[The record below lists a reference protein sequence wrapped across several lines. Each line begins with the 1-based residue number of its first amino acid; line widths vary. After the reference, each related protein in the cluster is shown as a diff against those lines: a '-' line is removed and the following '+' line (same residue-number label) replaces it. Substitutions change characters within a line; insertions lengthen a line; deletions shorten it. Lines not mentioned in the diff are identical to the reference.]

1 MDVTISPSVISILA
15 VDDDPAFRMGLAAS
29 LKTSGYSVSLAR
41 NAQEALHYVRER
53 PVDLVLLD
61 INMPE
66 IGGVEA
72 CQRIRALAP
81 QTGIVMLTVR
91 NTEDDKVK
99 ALEAGADDYITKPFR
114 LRELI
119 ARMRAVLRR
128 TGADGVLHTPVIR
141 VGQLELEVEHRTLR
155 KAGREIHL
163 SPKEFELLAFLMQ
176 HKDVPVTHAKLLRAV
191 WGPEYG
197 NEPDYLR
204 SYVKTL
210 RKKIENDPGR
220 PEYILTEPWVGY
232 RLRDP
237 FDPDSSC
244 NDPPPDT
251 DDDEDD
257 L

>member
-1 MDVTISPSVISILA
+1 MDLIISPPVISILV

-29 LKTSGYSVSLAR
+29 LKTSVYSVNLAR
-41 NAQEALHYVRER
+41 NAQEALDYVRER
-53 PVDLVLLD
+53 PVDIVLLD

-99 ALEAGADDYITKPFR
+99 ALEAGADDYVTKPFR

-119 ARMRAVLRR
+119 ARLRAVLRR
-128 TGADGVLHTPVIR
+128 TGADGVLHAPVIC
-141 VGQLELEVEHRTLR
+141 VGQLELEVEHRILR

-163 SPKEFELLAFLMQ
+163 SPKEFDLLAFLMQ

-197 NEPDYLR
+197 DEPDYLR
-204 SYVKTL
+204 SYVKAL
-210 RKKIENDPGR
+210 RKKIEDDPGQ
-220 PEYILTEPWVGY
+220 PDYILTEPWVGY
-232 RLRDP
+232 RFRDP
-237 FDPDSSC
+237 SDPDSSRA
-244 NDPPPDT
+244 DPASDT
-251 DDDEDD
+251 GDDEDE

>member
-1 MDVTISPSVISILA
+1 MDVTISPSVISILV

-29 LKTSGYSVSLAR
+29 LKSSGYAVSLAR

-53 PVDLVLLD
+53 PVDIVLLD

-91 NTEDDKVK
+91 DTEDDKVK

-128 TGADGVLHTPVIR
+128 TGADGVLHAPVLR
-141 VGQLELEVEHRTLR
+141 SGQLELQVEHRTLR

-163 SPKEFELLAFLMQ
+163 SPKEFELLAFLVQ

-232 RLRDP
+232 RFRDP
-237 FDPDSSC
+237 SDQDSSSV
-244 NDPPPDT
+244 DPAPDT

>member
-1 MDVTISPSVISILA
+1 MEVTISPPVISILI

-29 LKTSGYSVSLAR
+29 LKASGYSVDLAR
-41 NAQEALHYVRER
+41 NAEEALDYVRER
-53 PVDLVLLD
+53 PVDIVLLD

-66 IGGVEA
+66 VGGVEA
-72 CQRIRALAP
+72 CQHLRSLAP
-81 QTGIVMLTVR
+81 RSGIVMLTVR
-91 NTEDDKVK
+91 DAEDDKVQ
-99 ALEAGADDYITKPFR
+99 ALDAGADDYITKPFR

-119 ARMRAVLRR
+119 ARMGAVLRR
-128 TGADGVLHTPVIR
+128 TGAAALQTPVLR
-141 VGQLELEVEHRTLR
+141 AGQLELEMEHRVLR

-163 SPKEFELLAFLMQ
+163 TPKEFDLLAFLML

-210 RKKIENDPGR
+210 RKKIENDPGQ
-220 PEYILTEPWVGY
+220 PEYIMTEPWVGY

-237 FDPDSSC
+237 NYLDSSC
-244 NDPPPDT
+244 ADSYPDT
-251 DDDEDD
+251 DEDD

>member
-1 MDVTISPSVISILA
+1 MEVTISPPVISILI

-29 LKTSGYSVSLAR
+29 LKSSGYSVDLAR
-41 NAQEALHYVRER
+41 NAEEALDHVRER
-53 PVDLVLLD
+53 PVDIVLLD

-66 IGGVEA
+66 VGGVEA
-72 CQRIRALAP
+72 CKHLRSLAP
-81 QTGIVMLTVR
+81 RSGIVMLTVR
-91 NTEDDKVK
+91 DAEDDKVQ
-99 ALEAGADDYITKPFR
+99 ALGAGADDYITKPFR

-119 ARMRAVLRR
+119 ARMGAVLRR
-128 TGADGVLHTPVIR
+128 TGAAALQTPVLR
-141 VGQLELEVEHRTLR
+141 AGQLELEMEHRVLR

-163 SPKEFELLAFLMQ
+163 TPKEFDLLAFLMQ

-204 SYVKTL
+204 SYVRTL
-210 RKKIENDPGR
+210 RKKIENDPGQ
-220 PEYILTEPWVGY
+220 PEYIMTEPWVGY

-237 FDPDSSC
+237 NYLDSSC
-244 NDPPPDT
+244 ADPYPDT
-251 DDDEDD
+251 DEDD

>member
-1 MDVTISPSVISILA
+1 MDVTISLPTVSILL
-15 VDDDPAFRMGLAAS
+15 VDDDPTFRKGLAAS
-29 LKTSGYSVSLAR
+29 LKTSGYSVDLAR
-41 NAQEALHYVRER
+41 NAEEALHYIRER
-53 PVDLVLLD
+53 PVDIILLD

-72 CQRIRALAP
+72 CHRIRALAP
-81 QTGIVMLTVR
+81 RSGIVMLTVR
-91 NTEDDKVK
+91 DAEDDKVQ

-119 ARMRAVLRR
+119 ARLRAVLRR
-128 TGADGVLHTPVIR
+128 TGADAELHTPILR

-176 HKDVPVTHAKLLRAV
+176 HKGVPVTHARLLRVV

-197 NEPDYLR
+197 SELDYLR

-210 RKKIENDPGR
+210 RKKIENDPSR

-237 FDPDSSC
+237 DDPDSSGA
-244 NDPPPDT
+244 DPDPDA